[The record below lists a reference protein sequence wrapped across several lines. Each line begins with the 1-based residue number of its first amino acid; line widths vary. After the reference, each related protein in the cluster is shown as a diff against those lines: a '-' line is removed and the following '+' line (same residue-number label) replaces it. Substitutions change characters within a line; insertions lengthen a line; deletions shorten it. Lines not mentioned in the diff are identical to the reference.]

1 MRFLYFLAGVDAELI
16 ERSSRVDRIWAA
28 QVGIS
33 LILTFVFV
41 AAISYFSLHYFL
53 GDPAVVVGASLMV
66 AGVVTLFDRALMI
79 SDWLNIGL
87 IDELR
92 QHMRKL
98 PLRQKFAGLPWGR
111 LVKVAVRVAVSLVI
125 ALTLSLLAEAALFG
139 PTLRASLERDNAV
152 ANEPYRAAMAE
163 AAKEL
168 DAREAGLDKAIAEL
182 DRKLDPVALA
192 PVEPLSLASP
202 KEIARLD
209 ELAAERRS
217 TEARMREL
225 EEKNRGLRRDIH
237 AEETGS
243 SIDDKYTGK
252 PGCKPG
258 SRCDVYK
265 LDLSQNESELQS
277 LAAALASTR
286 EEAASI
292 EAALDRRVAARTPG
306 EAQIADSR
314 ARRDAAIAERLAL
327 IEGRTAA
334 LAAKDAE
341 LRLNGVF
348 VPLGDDPI
356 ARVHQLSVIKADPK
370 VGGTIVM
377 LSFAVRFLI
386 AFLEVAPVVAKIFFS
401 PASAYAIWLR
411 QEIAEA
417 QSEARMMTL
426 ATMKKASGREEEVAR
441 LVDEL
446 NRRRDDRIG
455 RGRDAGRG
463 QEPGAAG
470 AGRT

>member
-1 MRFLYFLAGVDAELI
+1 MRFLYFLAGVDRELI

-41 AAISYFSLHYFL
+41 AAITYFSLHYFL
-53 GDPAVVVGASLMV
+53 GDPVVVVVTSLMV
-66 AGVVTLFDRALMI
+66 AAIVTLFDRALMI

-98 PLRQKFAGLPWGR
+98 PLRQKLADLPWGR
-111 LVKVAVRVAVSLVI
+111 LVKVIVRVGVSLVI

-139 PTLRASLERDNAV
+139 PTLRASLERDNAA
-152 ANEPYRAAMAE
+152 ANAAYRLAMAE
-163 AAKEL
+163 A
-168 DAREAGLDKAIAEL
+168 DKAIEDKAAALARDVAALE
-182 DRKLDPVALA
+182 KQLDPLALA
-192 PVEPLSLASP
+192 PVEPLSLANA
-202 KEIARLD
+202 KELARLD
-209 ELAAERRS
+209 EIDAARRAAESR
-217 TEARMREL
+217 AREL
-225 EEKNRGLRRDIH
+225 EEANRGLRRDIH
-237 AEETGS
+237 AEETGAS
-243 SIDDKYTGK
+243 VDKKYTGK
-252 PGCKPG
+252 AGCNPG

-265 LDLSQNESELQS
+265 LDLAQNESELES
-277 LAAALASTR
+277 LAATLASLK
-286 EEAASI
+286 EEKASI
-292 EAALDRRVAARTPG
+292 EATLDRRVAARTPS
-306 EAQIADSR
+306 EAQVADLR
-314 ARRDAAIAERLAL
+314 ARRDAAVAERLAL
-327 IEGRTAA
+327 VEGKAGA
-334 LAAKDAE
+334 MAAKDAE
-341 LRLNGVF
+341 LRANGVF

-356 ARVHQLSVIKADPK
+356 ARVHQLSVIKADPA

-426 ATMKKASGREEEVAR
+426 ATMKKANGREEEVAA

-446 NRRRDDRIG
+446 NRRRAGRIG
-455 RGRDAGRG
+455 RKRG
-463 QEPGAAG
+463 EAAPPAAAQG
-470 AGRT
+470 